1 MALSMWELGIRDLVS
16 DSTGKVLPRAM
27 RDREMGRELAITVLL
42 SGNLESS
49 RKFVHV
55 DRKRVDHVLD
65 VHVHVSAYVPPV
77 FGAGQ
82 SGARLAL
89 VGRGRSVAAAK
100 YSDWV
105 RSGCKLH
112 KKFTMI
118 FSLCFSSNKKGASM
132 SRVNL

>member
-1 MALSMWELGIRDLVS
+1 MALSTWELGIRDLVS

-55 DRKRVDHVLD
+55 DRKRVDHFLD

-112 KKFTMI
+112 EKFTMI
-118 FSLCFSSNKKGASM
+118 FGLCFSSNKKGA
-132 SRVNL
+132 